1 MKILVTGG
9 AGFIG
14 TNFCIYSQTKG
25 LKVTAL
31 DNLSSQGSIKNRRL
45 LKGAKTDFIKSDIT
59 KPLNKKLGSF
69 DAILH
74 LAASASSPLSLKK
87 PSQSFLTN
95 VSGTLNV
102 LEFAR
107 KTNTPLLLSSTI
119 KVYDTDE
126 INKSVVGDKFRYK
139 LKGPKYI
146 DEGFPT
152 LDPKKD
158 NSPLGVSKNIAET
171 LVTSYCKNYN
181 LPAVI
186 LRLST
191 IFGAHQHGSEELG
204 WVSWFIKAKK
214 ERKPINIYGEGKQ
227 VRDCLWVDD
236 LSDLLMRL
244 ISNLEKYSGTIYNV
258 GGGPKNAISLLQ
270 LTDYL
275 EKKDKIKMKL
285 DFKAPRPNDFK
296 VYITDNSKVKK
307 ETGWQPKTSFF
318 KGVDGLLEDQQL

>member
-1 MKILVTGG
+1 MKILTTGG

-14 TNFCIYSQTKG
+14 TNFCLFAQSDG
-25 LKVTAL
+25 ADVTAL
-31 DNLSSQGSIKNRRL
+31 DNLSGQGSKKNLKL
-45 LKGAKTDFIKSDIT
+45 LKEAKIDFIKSDVT
-59 KPLNKKLGSF
+59 KPSNKKLGRF

-74 LAASASSPLSLKK
+74 LAASASSPKSLKN

-95 VSGTLNV
+95 VVGTLNV

-126 INKSVVGDKFRYK
+126 INKSVVSDKSRYR
-139 LKGPKYI
+139 LKGKRHVN
-146 DEGFPT
+146 EGLPT
-152 LDPKKD
+152 LDPGK
-158 NSPLGVSKNIAET
+158 SQQPLGVSKKIAET
-171 LVTSYCKNYN
+171 LVTSYCKNYSI
-181 LPAVI
+181 PAVI

-191 IFGAHQHGSEELG
+191 VFGPHQHGSEELG
-204 WVSWFIKAKK
+204 WVSWFVKAKK
-214 ERKPINIYGEGKQ
+214 ESKPVNIYGDGKQ

-236 LSDLLMRL
+236 LSELLMDL

-258 GGGPKNAISLLQ
+258 GGGFQNSMSLLE
-270 LTDYL
+270 LSEYL

-296 VYITDNSKVKK
+296 VYVTDNSKVKK
-307 ETGWQPKTSFF
+307 ETGWQPKTSIF
-318 KGVDGLLEDQQL
+318 KGVDTLLEDL